1 MDDSIRL
8 RIVQEA
14 ADLFNANGYRGVT
27 LSVLATRLGMSKK
40 TLYLHFNGK
49 EEIAEA
55 VLESVL
61 KAITLL
67 VKEQMQSSDHPLDI
81 FERVFMGIRGE
92 LAKLHPLFLN
102 DIQTYIPELWAK
114 LEAFRSAQL
123 IFIEQLLGRAMQEG
137 HIRNVNPK
145 LLTAIMLESIE
156 RMARPDVAAKYG
168 VTMVEMGET
177 LFGLFMHGL
186 RTDSCKGRSEHP

>member
-40 TLYLHFNGK
+40 TLYLYFSGK

-123 IFIEQLLGRAMQEG
+123 TFIEQLLGRAMQEG

>member
-1 MDDSIRL
+1 MDESVRS

-14 ADLFNANGYRGVT
+14 ADLFNAQGYRGVT
-27 LSVLATRLGMSKK
+27 LSELASRLGMSKK
-40 TLYLHFNGK
+40 TLYLYFSGK

-55 VLESVL
+55 VLETVL
-61 KAITLL
+61 KAVAIH
-67 VKEQMQSSDHPLDI
+67 VKEHMETTGHPLDV
-81 FERVFMGIRGE
+81 FERVFMGIKGE
-92 LAKLHPLFLN
+92 LIKLHPLFLN
-102 DIQTYIPELWAK
+102 DIQKYIPSLWEK

-123 IFIEQLLGRAMQEG
+123 TFIERLLQRAMQEG

-145 LLTAIMLESIE
+145 LVTAIMLESIH

-177 LFGLFMHGL
+177 LFGLFMYGL
-186 RTDSCKGRSEHP
+186 RTDESNKRSE

>member
-1 MDDSIRL
+1 MKDSIRL

-27 LSVLATRLGMSKK
+27 LSELATRLGMSKK
-40 TLYLHFNGK
+40 TLYLYFSGK
-49 EEIAEA
+49 EEIAGA
-55 VLESVL
+55 VLETVL

-92 LAKLHPLFLN
+92 IAKLHPLFLN
-102 DIQTYIPELWAK
+102 DIQTYIPDLWAK

-123 IFIEQLLGRAMQEG
+123 TFIEQLLKRAMQEG

-186 RTDSCKGRSEHP
+186 RTDSC